1 MVIPVSSIYLATD
14 ERSQDGLRY
23 LRENQAL
30 LFDDLVEQE
39 DRRAFGWPLLFT
51 DVTALVEQHSAH
63 ILSAFAHDS
72 NCIYSYRAR
81 RGLFLWACHK
91 LSCRRH
97 PQPTGW
103 LRMRPKDCF
112 IRWRGPS

>member
-23 LRENQAL
+23 LQENQAL

-51 DVTALVEQHSAH
+51 DVTALVEQQSAY
-63 ILSAFAHDS
+63 ILSAFTRGS
-72 NCIYSYRAR
+72 NCTDSYRAR
-81 RGLFLWACHK
+81 RGLFLCTRHE
-91 LSCRRH
+91 LSRRRH
-97 PQPTGW
+97 P
-103 LRMRPKDCF
+103 
-112 IRWRGPS
+112 